1 MARRRPVPRKK
12 DKEAYEKALYVYA
25 EAAYAYDQN
34 QTQSNRHAWQ
44 LAMLSLLEAYSR
56 TSTGFHHLNPTIPFQ
71 WEPLHDLSRAMRTI
85 IDGKDADLFH
95 VDPSDRY
102 DSMTIFAKEVAVAFV
117 TLADSETARQ
127 ERKKWVM
134 ENYGVSRSTL
144 NEWIR
149 LIKPSNISDNDF
161 GPEGNFLHSTMADHY
176 RENKLIARKRKR

>member
-44 LAMLSLLEAYSR
+44 LAMVNLLRTYSDTR
-56 TSTGFHHLNPTIPFQ
+56 VPGNFNPTIPFQ
-71 WEPLHDLSRAMRTI
+71 WEPLHHLYSAMEATT
-85 IDGKDADLFH
+85 DGKDADLFH

-102 DSMTIFAKEVAVAFV
+102 DSMTIFAKELAVAFV
-117 TLADSETARQ
+117 NFADGEAARQ

-161 GPEGNFLHSTMADHY
+161 GPEGGSLQSDMADHFFS
-176 RENKLIARKRKR
+176 RPENIHIDDSP

>member
-1 MARRRPVPRKK
+1 MARRRGVPRKK
-12 DKEAYEKALYVYA
+12 DKEAYEKALY
-25 EAAYAYDQN
+25 AYAKAKRAYDDN

-44 LAMLSLLEAYSR
+44 LAMVNLLSAYSNTR
-56 TSTGFHHLNPTIPFQ
+56 GAGNFNPTIPFQ
-71 WEPLHDLSRAMRTI
+71 WEPLLDLYSAMRTTV
-85 IDGKDADLFH
+85 DGKDADLFH

-102 DSMTIFAKEVAVAFV
+102 DSMMTFAKEVAVAFV

-127 ERKKWVM
+127 ERKTWVM

-149 LIKPSNISDNDF
+149 LIKPTNISDNDF
-161 GPEGNFLHSTMADHY
+161 GPEGGFLHSHMADHY

>member
-44 LAMLSLLEAYSR
+44 LAMVNLLRTYSDTR
-56 TSTGFHHLNPTIPFQ
+56 VPGNFNPTIPFQ
-71 WEPLHDLSRAMRTI
+71 WEPLHDLSSAMSTI

-102 DSMTIFAKEVAVAFV
+102 DSRMTFAKELAVAFV
-117 TLADSETARQ
+117 NFADGEAARQ

-161 GPEGNFLHSTMADHY
+161 GPEGGSLQSDMADHFFS
-176 RENKLIARKRKR
+176 RPENIHIDDSP